1 MFFFVVPSED
11 TKIRRPELLD
21 KLGTEEM
28 TILFREAYGILHN
41 EEAAYDVLDS
51 ALVKALWR
59 NPPHGENRL
68 LYWMVQLVQSEAY
81 AYHKR
86 FSLRAWWTRAKRCPR
101 KPPYNGAAQYLA
113 IRARKNARLRAEIP
127 RKRNSEH
134 ANPREK
140 GFPRNRRK
148 TAHEQ
153 RRRSFT
159 VSPHSE
165 KSAARLGGGY
175 PRTDLIAL
183 PLIRTSRKRSAKH
196 PGRAR

>member
-68 LYWMVQLVQSEAY
+68 LY
-81 AYHKR
+81 
-86 FSLRAWWTRAKRCPR
+86 
-101 KPPYNGAAQYLA
+101 
-113 IRARKNARLRAEIP
+113 
-127 RKRNSEH
+127 
-134 ANPREK
+134 
-140 GFPRNRRK
+140 
-148 TAHEQ
+148 
-153 RRRSFT
+153 
-159 VSPHSE
+159 
-165 KSAARLGGGY
+165 
-175 PRTDLIAL
+175 
-183 PLIRTSRKRSAKH
+183 
-196 PGRAR
+196 

>member
-41 EEAAYDVLDS
+41 KEAAYDVLDS

-113 IRARKNARLRAEIP
+113 IRARKNARLRAAIEALKSPEKEILNM
-127 RKRNSEH
+127 RIH
-134 ANPREK
+134 EK
-140 GFPRNRRK
+140 KDFPEIAEKLHMSNAAVRSQYRRILK
-148 TAHEQ
+148 KAQRAWAEDTPEQ
-153 RRRSFT
+153 
-159 VSPHSE
+159 
-165 KSAARLGGGY
+165 
-175 PRTDLIAL
+175 I
-183 PLIRTSRKRSAKH
+183 
-196 PGRAR
+196 